1 MQTTSRFYG
10 WTVAWAAFVIAV
22 FAWGIGFYGPSVY
35 LQTLHT
41 AHGWSISTIS
51 GAITV
56 HFLCSAAIVA
66 YLPDIHRRFGI
77 ANTVVAG
84 ALLTAIG
91 ICAWANVAAP
101 WQLYLAAIV
110 SGSGWAVT
118 SGAAINAIVARW
130 FDRDRPRA
138 INLAFN
144 GASVGGVVFAP
155 VWIFLIAAV
164 GFKFAALLVGLG
176 AVAVLVPLSIRYLR
190 HGPSD
195 LGLSLDGKS
204 GSSPKA
210 KTLPTR
216 SRRSLLAD
224 PRFLTLSAP
233 FALALFAQIGLFS
246 HLIARLAPVTGA
258 AVAAAAVSLATVCAV
273 VGRTILGRLIGDRDR
288 RVVAA
293 INFLVQV
300 GGVALLAAEGN
311 TATLLVGCVLFGLG
325 VGNLTSL
332 PPLIAQKAFAAGDVG
347 LVVAL
352 VTAVNQAVFAMAP
365 AVFGLLRDATNSYA
379 IPFTLAAGVQLL
391 AAGMVLYGRRFD
403 SISARQASSAP

>member
-1 MQTTSRFYG
+1 MPMAARFPG
-10 WTVAWAAFVIAV
+10 WTVAWAAFVVAV

-66 YLPDIHRRFGI
+66 CLPDIHRRLGI
-77 ANTVVAG
+77 ANTVAAG
-84 ALLTAIG
+84 ALLTALG
-91 ICAWANVAAP
+91 ICAWANVGAP
-101 WQLYLAAIV
+101 WQLYVAAVV

-138 INLAFN
+138 IGLAFN
-144 GASVGGVVFAP
+144 GASVGGVLFP
-155 VWIFLIAAV
+155 PLWIFLIGAI
-164 GFKFAALLVGLG
+164 GFRRAALVVGVA

-190 HGPSD
+190 HGPAD
-195 LGLSLDGKS
+195 LGFSPDGTREPRARATS
-204 GSSPKA
+204 
-210 KTLPTR
+210 LPTR

-258 AVAAAAVSLATVCAV
+258 AVAAAAVSLAAICAV
-273 VGRTILGRLIGDRDR
+273 AGRTLLGRLVGDANR
-288 RVVAA
+288 RMVAA
-293 INFLVQV
+293 VNFLVQV
-300 GGVALLAAEGN
+300 CGVTLLVTGAN
-311 TATLLVGCVLFGLG
+311 TATLLTGCVLFGLG

-332 PPLIAQKAFAAGDVG
+332 PPLIAQKEFAAGDVG

-352 VTAVNQAVFAMAP
+352 VTAVNQAVFATAP
-365 AVFGLLRDATNSYA
+365 AIFGLLRDATSSYEV
-379 IPFTLAAGVQLL
+379 PFALAAAVQLL
-391 AAGMVLYGRRFD
+391 AAGLVMYGRRV
-403 SISARQASSAP
+403 

>member
-1 MQTTSRFYG
+1 MPIASRFYG
-10 WTVAWAAFVIAV
+10 WTVAWAAFVVAV

-35 LQTLHT
+35 LQTLQT

-51 GAITV
+51 GAITA

-77 ANTVVAG
+77 ANTVAAG
-84 ALLTAIG
+84 ALVTALG

-138 INLAFN
+138 IGLAFN
-144 GASVGGVVFAP
+144 GASVGGVLFP
-155 VWIFLIAAV
+155 PGWIFLIAAL
-164 GFKFAALLVGLG
+164 GFRLAALVVGIA

-190 HGPSD
+190 HGPVD
-195 LGLSLDGKS
+195 LGLSPDGAIESSEKTKS
-204 GSSPKA
+204 
-210 KTLPTR
+210 LPTR

-258 AVAAAAVSLATVCAV
+258 AVAAAAVSLAAICAV
-273 VGRTILGRLIGDRDR
+273 VGRTLLGRLVGDHDR
-288 RVVAA
+288 RAVAA

-300 GGVALLAAEGN
+300 CGVALLVTGDNA
-311 TATLLVGCVLFGLG
+311 ATLLIGCGLFGLG

-347 LVVAL
+347 MVVAL
-352 VTAVNQAVFAMAP
+352 ATAVNQAVFATAP
-365 AVFGLLRDATNSYA
+365 AIFGVLRDATNSYEL
-379 IPFTLAAGVQLL
+379 PFMLAAAVQLL
-391 AAGMVLYGRRFD
+391 AAGLVTYGRRFD
-403 SISARQASSAP
+403 

>member
-1 MQTTSRFYG
+1 MPTASRFYG
-10 WTVAWAAFVIAV
+10 WTVAWAAFVVAV

-66 YLPDIHRRFGI
+66 CLPDIHRRAGI
-77 ANTVVAG
+77 ANTVAAG

-101 WQLYLAAIV
+101 WQLYVAAIV

-130 FDRDRPRA
+130 FDRDRPPA
-138 INLAFN
+138 IGLAFN
-144 GASVGGVVFAP
+144 GASVGGVLFPPLWV
-155 VWIFLIAAV
+155 FLIAAM
-164 GFKFAALLVGLG
+164 GFRLAALVVGTA

-195 LGLSLDGKS
+195 LGLALDGRREPGAQS
-204 GSSPKA
+204 GSV
-210 KTLPTR
+210 PTR

-258 AVAAAAVSLATVCAV
+258 AIAAAAVSLAAICAV
-273 VGRTILGRLIGDRDR
+273 AGRTLLGRLVGDRNR
-288 RVVAA
+288 RGVAA

-300 GGVALLAAEGN
+300 GGVALLVTGGN
-311 TATLLVGCVLFGLG
+311 TAALLTGCVLFGLG

-332 PPLIAQKAFAAGDVG
+332 PPLIAQKEFAAGDVG
-347 LVVAL
+347 MVVAL
-352 VTAVNQAVFAMAP
+352 VTAVNQAVFATAH
-365 AVFGLLRDATNSYA
+365 AIFGLLHDATSSYE
-379 IPFTLAAGVQLL
+379 IPFTLAAAVQLL
-391 AAGMVLYGRRFD
+391 AAGLVAYGRRFD
-403 SISARQASSAP
+403 AVER

>member
-1 MQTTSRFYG
+1 MPTASRFYG
-10 WTVAWAAFVIAV
+10 WTVAWAAFVVAV
-22 FAWGIGFYGPSVY
+22 FAWGIGFYGPAVY

-66 YLPDIHRRFGI
+66 CLPDIHRRLGI
-77 ANTVVAG
+77 ASTVAAG
-84 ALLTAIG
+84 ALLTAFG
-91 ICAWANVAAP
+91 ICAWANVTAP
-101 WQLYLAAIV
+101 WQLYVAALV

-130 FDRDRPRA
+130 FERDRPRA
-138 INLAFN
+138 IGLAFN
-144 GASVGGVVFAP
+144 GASVGGILFPP
-155 VWIFLIAAV
+155 VWIFLIAAT
-164 GFKFAALLVGLG
+164 GFRLAALFVGIA

-195 LGLSLDGKS
+195 LGLSPDGTGDGASEAGAKS
-204 GSSPKA
+204 KS
-210 KTLPTR
+210 LPTR

-258 AVAAAAVSLATVCAV
+258 AVAAAAVSLATICAV
-273 VGRTILGRLIGDRDR
+273 AGRTLLGRLVGDYDR

-300 GGVALLAAEGN
+300 CGVALLVGGGN
-311 TATLLVGCVLFGLG
+311 TATLLIGCVLFGLG

-332 PPLIAQKAFAAGDVG
+332 PPLIAQTEFSAGDVG
-347 LVVAL
+347 MVVAL
-352 VTAVNQAVFAMAP
+352 VTAVNQAVFATAP
-365 AVFGLLRDATNSYA
+365 AIFGLLRDATNSYD
-379 IPFTLAAGVQLL
+379 IPFTLAAAVQLL
-391 AAGMVLYGRRFD
+391 AAGLVMYGRRF
-403 SISARQASSAP
+403 SIE